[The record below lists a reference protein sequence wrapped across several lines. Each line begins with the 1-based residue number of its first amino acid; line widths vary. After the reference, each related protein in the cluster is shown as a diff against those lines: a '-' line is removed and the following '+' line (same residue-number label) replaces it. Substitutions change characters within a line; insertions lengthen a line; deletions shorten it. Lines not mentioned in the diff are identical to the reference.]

1 MSVFMNLNFDSLSE
15 YESLRR
21 SVFSEDTGF
30 FIFLSIRVRTIIQK
44 KEMDTEFAIAA
55 TEPISLLSF
64 MELYNHS
71 F

>member
-1 MSVFMNLNFDSLSE
+1 MNLNFDSLSE

-30 FIFLSIRVRTIIQK
+30 FIFLSVRVRTIIQK

-64 MELYNHS
+64 MELYNNS
-71 F
+71 I